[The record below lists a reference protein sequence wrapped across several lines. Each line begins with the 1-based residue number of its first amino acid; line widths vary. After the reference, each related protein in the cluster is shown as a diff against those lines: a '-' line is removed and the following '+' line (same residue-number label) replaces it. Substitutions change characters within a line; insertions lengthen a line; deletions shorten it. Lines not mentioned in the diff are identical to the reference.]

1 MTISMYQLLK
11 INTILQSDNIQK
23 HTWIKVNDKDDYL
36 RLILKDNNKL
46 HMFGLSKI
54 EKIYDGTDMIIFR
67 LYSSDIRT
75 ASLSYV
81 KETKEIYF
89 ECCKIE
95 SDDLKSSI
103 ESYLSLLNKDFRL
116 SIIDIENTPRIIIG
130 IYSSNPY

>member
-1 MTISMYQLLK
+1 MIIKNVINGIELNLKNAEENDIYYVSITKNEYNLTIKQYP
-11 INTILQSDNIQK
+11 K

-36 RLILKDNNKL
+36 RLILKDINKL
-46 HMFGLSKI
+46 HMFGFSKI

-81 KETKEIYF
+81 KESKEVYYD
-89 ECCKIE
+89 CCKIE

-103 ESYLSLLNKDFRL
+103 ESYLSLLNK
-116 SIIDIENTPRIIIG
+116 E
-130 IYSSNPY
+130 

>member
-1 MTISMYQLLK
+1 MKIKNKYTHEVLVSDLLVENNDCFSK
-11 INTILQSDNIQK
+11 TILKDCKEVTVTYHKNF
-23 HTWIKVNDKDDYL
+23 WEKVLDENDYL
-36 RLILKDNNKL
+36 SLILKDFNKL
-46 HMFGLSKI
+46 HMFGFSKI

-67 LYSSDIRT
+67 LYSSNIRT

-103 ESYLSLLNKDFRL
+103 ESYLSLLNK
-116 SIIDIENTPRIIIG
+116 E
-130 IYSSNPY
+130 

>member
-1 MTISMYQLLK
+1 MIIKNVINGIELNLKNAEENDIYYVSITKNEYNLTIKQYP
-11 INTILQSDNIQK
+11 K

-36 RLILKDNNKL
+36 RLILKDINKL
-46 HMFGLSKI
+46 HMFGFSKI

-67 LYSSDIRT
+67 LYSSVIRT

-103 ESYLSLLNKDFRL
+103 ESYLSLLK
-116 SIIDIENTPRIIIG
+116 
-130 IYSSNPY
+130 

>member
-1 MTISMYQLLK
+1 MIIKNVINGIELNLKNAEENDIYYVSITKNKYNLTIRQYP
-11 INTILQSDNIQK
+11 K
-23 HTWIKVNDKDDYL
+23 HIWIKVNDKDDYL
-36 RLILKDNNKL
+36 RLILKDINKL
-46 HMFGLSKI
+46 HMFGFSKI

-89 ECCKIE
+89 EYCKIE

-103 ESYLSLLNKDFRL
+103 ERYLSLLNK
-116 SIIDIENTPRIIIG
+116 E
-130 IYSSNPY
+130 

>member
-1 MTISMYQLLK
+1 MIIKNK
-11 INTILQSDNIQK
+11 INGIELNLKNAEENDIYYVSITKNEYNLTIKQYPK

-36 RLILKDNNKL
+36 SLILKDINKI
-46 HMFGLSKI
+46 HMFGFSKI

-67 LYSSDIRT
+67 LYSSNIRT

-95 SDDLKSSI
+95 SDDLKASI
-103 ESYLSLLNKDFRL
+103 ESYLSLLNK
-116 SIIDIENTPRIIIG
+116 E
-130 IYSSNPY
+130 

>member
-1 MTISMYQLLK
+1 MKCRLK
-11 INTILQSDNIQK
+11 NKFSGFITELDDFKEYPDCFEKSQD
-23 HTWIKVNDKDDYL
+23 VNDVFNNFVYPKCKWEKIFTKDEML
-36 RLILKDNNKL
+36 SFILKDINKI
-46 HMFGLSKI
+46 HMFGFSDIK
-54 EKIYDGTDMIIFR
+54 EIYNYTDMIIFR

-103 ESYLSLLNKDFRL
+103 ESYLSLLNK
-116 SIIDIENTPRIIIG
+116 E
-130 IYSSNPY
+130 